1 MVTLYRPRRIGLV
14 CLASLAMG
22 LGACA
27 DAATLPA
34 SAPAATP
41 VAAGPTLA
49 PTPAPTLGPTAAPAA
64 EATAAPTQA
73 PPATAAP
80 TPVGTAA
87 PAASTPVAT
96 AAPTP
101 TPAAAPAASASP
113 AGTASPPAPAAT
125 TVEDYAWVYDKHPL
139 TLRGT
144 TGTTRWTKVLF
155 AAKTVNLKWSATP
168 ATSAGCSFRYKV
180 ESRALARPVAGTQKV
195 KGSKAGSGSRSLA
208 TRYGDGVVTVN
219 TTCAKFTLRAVS
231 TSHPGLTISQSND
244 PYKATGTTA
253 SDLNEELA
261 NADASWS
268 INTHGKYYSGST
280 VRVASFGLTM
290 PIDYELPKWKP
301 PSGTDP
307 ALVASWKTA
316 LANMRR
322 HIEGE
327 AAIGIQAGGRYLA
340 AATRRNFSSVSAM
353 NRYYDKVG
361 DAFLRSASDRTK
373 ALNKATGYG
382 YDQGAFI
389 PE

>member
-14 CLASLAMG
+14 CLAGLTIG

-27 DAATLPA
+27 DAATVPA

-41 VAAGPTLA
+41 GAAAPTLA
-49 PTPAPTLGPTAAPAA
+49 PTLAPTAAPAA
-64 EATAAPTQA
+64 AATAAPTQA

-80 TPVGTAA
+80 A
-87 PAASTPVAT
+87 PVAT
-96 AAPTP
+96 AAPVASTP
-101 TPAAAPAASASP
+101 AATAAPTPAPAAAPAASASP
-113 AGTASPPAPAAT
+113 AATASPPAPAAT
-125 TVEDYAWVYDKHPL
+125 TVDDYAWVYDKHPL

-155 AAKTVNLKWSATP
+155 AAKTVSLKWSATP
-168 ATSAGCSFRYKV
+168 ATSTGCSFRYKV

-195 KGSKAGSGSRSLA
+195 KGSKAGSGSRSVA

-219 TTCAKFTLRAVS
+219 TTCATFTLRAVS
-231 TSHPGLTISQSND
+231 TSHPGLTIRQSND

-261 NADASWS
+261 NAAASWS
-268 INTHGKYYSGST
+268 FNTHGKYYSGST
-280 VRVASFGLTM
+280 VRVASFTLTM

-307 ALVASWKTA
+307 ALVASWETA

-340 AATRRNFSSVSAM
+340 AATRRKFASVSAM

-361 DAFLRSASDRTK
+361 DTFLRSASDRTK
-373 ALNKATGYG
+373 AFNKATGYG
-382 YDQGAFI
+382 YDQGAFL
-389 PE
+389 PG